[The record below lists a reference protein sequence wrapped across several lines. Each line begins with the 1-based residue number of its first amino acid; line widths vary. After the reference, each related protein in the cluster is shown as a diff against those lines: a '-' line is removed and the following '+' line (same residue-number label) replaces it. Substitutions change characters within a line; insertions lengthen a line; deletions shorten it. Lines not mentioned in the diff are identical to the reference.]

1 MTGTDMHSPL
11 LAASDDRF
19 RIIYDAINDAIFVH
33 DPTSGQVLD
42 VNARACAMYGYTREQ
57 LLVLDIPRISA
68 NVPPYTLMEVQTLM
82 EHCMQK
88 GWEAFEWLARDSQD
102 RHFWVAVNLKMIT
115 LNGEQRVLAVV
126 RDIDRSKK
134 TEETLQR
141 ALTEAKT
148 LNLKLTEAHNQ
159 LLQSEKMASIG
170 QLAAGV
176 AHELNNPI
184 GFVHSNLGTLKT
196 YIDDIF
202 QIAAV
207 CEAAATE
214 AGNPEDFARI
224 QAIKMEKDFAYIK
237 TDIYQLLAESV
248 EGLQRVKKIV
258 QDLKDF
264 SRPGETEWQWADLN
278 QGIESTLNIVWNELK
293 YKCTVKKS
301 YGELPQVRCLAA
313 QLNQVFMNLLVNAA
327 QAIETKG
334 EIVISTSTLDADTV
348 QIRISDTGK
357 GIQPEHMNR
366 LFEPFF
372 TTKPVGKGTG
382 LGLSITWGIIKKHA
396 GRIEVTSEEGKGTTF
411 TITLPVEPPETDAA
425 AVSPAPIFEKS

>member
-1 MTGTDMHSPL
+1 MTGTDTDSNL
-11 LAASDDRF
+11 LVSSDDRF

-33 DPTSGQVLD
+33 DPVTGHVLD
-42 VNARACAMYGYTREQ
+42 ANARACAMYGYTREQ
-57 LLVLDIPRISA
+57 LLTLDVPRLSA
-68 NVPPYTLMEVQTLM
+68 NVPPYTLVEVQRLM
-82 EHCMQK
+82 TRCMEK

-102 RHFWVAVNLKMIT
+102 RQFWVAVNLKMLM

-126 RDIDRSKK
+126 RDIDKSKK
-134 TEETLQR
+134 TEETLQH
-141 ALTEAKT
+141 ALTEAKA
-148 LNLKLTEAHNQ
+148 LNAKLTEAHNQ

-196 YIDDIF
+196 YLDDIF

-207 CEAAATE
+207 CEAAAAE

-224 QAIKMEKDFAYIK
+224 QTIKAEKDFDFLK
-237 TDIYQLLAESV
+237 TDVYQLLAESTD
-248 EGLQRVKKIV
+248 GLQRVKKIV

-264 SRPGETEWQWADLN
+264 SRPGEAEWQWADLN
-278 QGIESTLNIVWNELK
+278 KGIESTLNIVWNELK
-293 YKCTVKKS
+293 YKCTVKKE
-301 YGELPQVRCLAA
+301 YGELHQVRCLAA
-313 QLNQVFMNLLVNAA
+313 QLNQVFMNLLINAA

-334 EIVISTSTLDADTV
+334 EIVISTCALDADTV
-348 QIRISDTGK
+348 QIKIADSGK
-357 GIQPEHMNR
+357 GITPVHMNR

-382 LGLSITWGIIKKHA
+382 LGLSIAWSIIEKHH
-396 GRIEVTSEEGKGTTF
+396 GKIEVASEVGKGTTF
-411 TITLPVEPPETDAA
+411 TITLPVAPPEDNKQVDGMAG
-425 AVSPAPIFEKS
+425 